1 MHKIGTEQLVN
12 QRTGG
17 NQDSPQVVALADGG
31 FLIVYES
38 YGGGTDNSGD
48 GVIARRYGA
57 DGGAMTDEFLVNA
70 TTVGSQRMPSAVA
83 TADGGYIITGKRKQ
97 GDLSAPL

>member
-1 MHKIGTEQLVN
+1 
-12 QRTGG
+12 
-17 NQDSPQVVALADGG
+17 
-31 FLIVYES
+31 
-38 YGGGTDNSGD
+38 
-48 GVIARRYGA
+48 
-57 DGGAMTDEFLVNA
+57 MTDEFLVNA

>member
-38 YGGGTDNSGD
+38 YGGGRIIAGTASSH
-48 GVIARRYGA
+48 GVTAR
-57 DGGAMTDEFLVNA
+57 
-70 TTVGSQRMPSAVA
+70 
-83 TADGGYIITGKRKQ
+83 TAGR
-97 GDLSAPL
+97 